1 MIHKVLTLFFMSIF
15 IAPPNIDTETNRV
28 KATVVNVP
36 VGSSTNAATEDPA
49 KPGEKEEAKPFVL
62 APTPAQ
68 LGKAPLQRRQSQ
80 GNCLPLS
87 FTPVI
92 GSHVAENKREETKD
106 SESPTKVELKIN
118 ELEPV
123 EKMEEGKVALEIP
136 KLQIDPPPL
145 TIKVD
150 FAPDELP
157 EGQECQLSASQL
169 TPTPKSFFKKNVE
182 DGMDK

>member
-1 MIHKVLTLFFMSIF
+1 MKRYINFLKFLKRS
-15 IAPPNIDTETNRV
+15 
-28 KATVVNVP
+28 ATRRKNNFV
-36 VGSSTNAATEDPA
+36 SFTYYYFLLIQ
-49 KPGEKEEAKPFVL
+49 EESKPFVL

-92 GSHVAENKREETKD
+92 GSHLAEKKEDVSE
-106 SESPTKVELKIN
+106 SESPTKEDDEPAQMEVQQEDTTAVDN
-118 ELEPV
+118 EPQT
-123 EKMEEGKVALEIP
+123 P
-136 KLQIDPPPL
+136 KEQTQL

-150 FAPDELP
+150 FAPDEGD
-157 EGQECQLSASQL
+157 EGMECPSQL